1 MSYSDTLR
9 SEEAASLP
17 SMPVPDNVTLVK
29 YLENMMKQVI
39 SSLSVNLRFKF
50 LEVFLPLAI
59 PDQTHIDQLVL
70 SYCLS
75 CLNKI

>member
-1 MSYSDTLR
+1 
-9 SEEAASLP
+9 
-17 SMPVPDNVTLVK
+17 
-29 YLENMMKQVI
+29 MMKQVI

-59 PDQTHIDQLVL
+59 PDQNHIDQLVL

-75 CLNKI
+75 CVSKIEAYVLA